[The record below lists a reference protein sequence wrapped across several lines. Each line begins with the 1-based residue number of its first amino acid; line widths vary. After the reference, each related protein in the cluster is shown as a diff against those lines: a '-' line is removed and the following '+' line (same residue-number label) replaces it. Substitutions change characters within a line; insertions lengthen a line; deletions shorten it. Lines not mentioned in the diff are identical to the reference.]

1 MCFVCGERWGKDHK
15 CATSVQLHV
24 VQELLEVLENST
36 ESQGSEENSVETEED
51 MLMSIS
57 YQALTGSESSKS
69 IRLQGW
75 VQNSELLMLI
85 D

>member
-1 MCFVCGERWGKDHK
+1 MGQGPQMCS
-15 CATSVQLHV
+15 SVQLHV

-36 ESQGSEENSVETEED
+36 ENQGSEENSVETEED

-69 IRLQGW
+69 IRL
-75 VQNSELLMLI
+75 
-85 D
+85 

>member
-1 MCFVCGERWGKDHK
+1 
-15 CATSVQLHV
+15 V
-24 VQELLEVLENST
+24 VQELLEVLENSI